1 MQSQYRFVCECICA
15 AYTQMAERDA
25 ADGDEE
31 ENEESEAEQGGDSGS
46 EERSQAEE
54 EEEEPFARN
63 NAPPTGD
70 HSDGSSVTSSVS
82 PQPPFSPK

>member
-54 EEEEPFARN
+54 EE
-63 NAPPTGD
+63 APPTGD